1 MNVIE
6 RQTTVISMPVVQMN
20 VDHIHASVTMAL
32 LAMASNAGM
41 TYTLPVLR
49 SEQTAVV

>member
-6 RQTTVISMPVVQMN
+6 RQMIVIRMPLVEMN
-20 VDHIHASVTMAL
+20 EDHIHANVTMAL
-32 LAMASNAGM
+32 LAMASIAGM